1 MKGLVKWEMYDWVIV
16 GGGIHGC
23 TIAASLLKN
32 RKTEINRIKIID
44 PYPVPLYQWKKRT
57 ETISMPYLRSPG
69 VHHVDVNPFSLKA
82 YGKQSCSRD
91 KFYGPYS
98 RPSLSLFNAHSY
110 AVFEEVELQKAWL
123 KGCVE
128 KIKKVNA
135 AWEVQIDTGMRLRSE
150 NLVVATGTN
159 NKVYTPEWGKELC
172 VSFPNQAGHIFEDK
186 VPPFIPPVA
195 VIGGGISAA
204 HLVIKLA
211 QLFPGQVTQIAR
223 HENRVHD
230 FDSDP
235 GWLGPKNM
243 RSYSQLQSDERRK
256 LITEVRNKGSV
267 PRELASRLKRL
278 QKEGAF
284 TIILDEVDS
293 WEKKSSSIQLNLT
306 HSNKT
311 AEAKTVLFATGFS
324 NSVMETDWL
333 QELIHEHELQCANC
347 GYPVIDESLEWCEH
361 LFVSGPLAELELGP
375 TARNIA
381 GARKAA
387 ERIAGQR

>member
-1 MKGLVKWEMYDWVIV
+1 MYDWIII

-32 RKTEINRIKIID
+32 RKTDINRIKIID
-44 PYPVPLYQWKKRT
+44 PYPEPLYQWKKRT
-57 ETISMPYLRSPG
+57 ETISMPFLRSPG

-82 YGKQSCSRD
+82 YGKQEDS
-91 KFYGPYS
+91 KNAFYGPYS
-98 RPSLSLFNAHSY
+98 RPSLSLFNEHSD
-110 AVFEEVELQKAWL
+110 AVFQEVELQKAWV

-128 KIKKVNA
+128 KINKINA

-159 NKVYTPEWGKELC
+159 NKLYTPEWGQELNA
-172 VSFPNQAGHIFEDK
+172 SYPNQAGHIFEEK
-186 VPPFIPPVA
+186 VPSFVPPVA
-195 VIGGGISAA
+195 VIGGGITAA

-211 QLFPGQVTQIAR
+211 RLFPGKVTQIAR
-223 HENRVHD
+223 HENRIHD

-243 RSYSQLQSDERRK
+243 RSFVQLESYEKRRK
-256 LITEVRNKGSV
+256 VLTEVRHKGSV
-267 PRELASRLKRL
+267 PRELGSRLKKL
-278 QKEGAF
+278 QEEGAF
-284 TIILDEVDS
+284 AFILDEVDS
-293 WEKKSSSIQLNLT
+293 WAKKSSSIQLKLT

-324 NSVMETDWL
+324 NSVMEAGWL
-333 QELIHEHELQCANC
+333 QELIQEHELQCANC
-347 GYPVIDESLEWCEH
+347 GFPIVDESLQWCEH

-375 TARNIA
+375 SSRNIA